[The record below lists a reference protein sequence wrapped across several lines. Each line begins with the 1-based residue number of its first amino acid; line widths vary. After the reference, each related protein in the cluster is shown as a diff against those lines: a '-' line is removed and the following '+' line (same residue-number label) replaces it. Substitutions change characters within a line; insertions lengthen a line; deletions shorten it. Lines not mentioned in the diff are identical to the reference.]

1 VAQSRPPSA
10 PASAPA
16 SSRLFSAG
24 ANTPLSSPKAAFVG
38 SPDMYRHE
46 KVLGKGAFG
55 LVSLVRSV
63 LTGELVAMKTID
75 RSKLYTHNLKK
86 TVEQEIR
93 ILKLLRHER
102 IISLYEIIETPR
114 AIHLVMEY
122 SDGGNLHEHTKRHKR
137 MEESMAQRLF
147 LQLLEAVK
155 HCHTQRVCHRDLKLE
170 NFVLDKGQST
180 LKLIDFGLS
189 VVWADGKGE
198 LFKSYGTPCYT
209 APEIIGGKRYLGPQV
224 DVWSLGVSLSTMLTG
239 ALPFQAIGASE
250 LNRRILRG
258 QFMLPDW
265 LSSEAADLIRQM
277 LTLSPERRITLDDI
291 FEHPWLQGV
300 AEKESR
306 LAARQEASRAGVD
319 AASPRAEGAG
329 EEPDAAILKQV
340 EQLGFSAE
348 AVSQSVR
355 AKAYDHAAALY
366 HMLQRKAAVAKCKP
380 SC

>member
-1 VAQSRPPSA
+1 MC
-10 PASAPA
+10 
-16 SSRLFSAG
+16 L
-24 ANTPLSSPKAAFVG
+24 
-38 SPDMYRHE
+38 
-46 KVLGKGAFG
+46 
-55 LVSLVRSV
+55 
-63 LTGELVAMKTID
+63 
-75 RSKLYTHNLKK
+75 
-86 TVEQEIR
+86 
-93 ILKLLRHER
+93 
-102 IISLYEIIETPR
+102 
-114 AIHLVMEY
+114 
-122 SDGGNLHEHTKRHKR
+122 
-137 MEESMAQRLF
+137 
-147 LQLLEAVK
+147 
-155 HCHTQRVCHRDLKLE
+155 
-170 NFVLDKGQST
+170 
-180 LKLIDFGLS
+180 
-189 VVWADGKGE
+189 
-198 LFKSYGTPCYT
+198 PC
-209 APEIIGGKRYLGPQV
+209 
-224 DVWSLGVSLSTMLTG
+224 
-239 ALPFQAIGASE
+239 QAIGASE